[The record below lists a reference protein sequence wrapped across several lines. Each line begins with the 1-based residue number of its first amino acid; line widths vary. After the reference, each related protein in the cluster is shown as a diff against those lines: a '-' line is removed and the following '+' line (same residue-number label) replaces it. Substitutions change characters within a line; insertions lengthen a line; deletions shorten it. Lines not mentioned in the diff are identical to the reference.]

1 MQPFWIMICLSLRLG
16 NQSLESQR
24 YSIWWYR
31 GIMGNPIPQFQ
42 KHHLYWSP
50 RCGFTPT
57 KKTAWILSPW
67 TCAVLKTATRR
78 MTEPVFFFRIM
89 KGCHWEP
96 DAVSMG
102 GMVVS
107 EKMNW
112 GTLFSEKRRC
122 SHLRVYDGI
131 LFTEKNRHPRKPAM
145 VNLAAGNTQLP
156 PEFQPLTGWWYLG
169 EWSSIH
175 NLVNSWTVCS
185 LHLLAFFSLT

>member
-1 MQPFWIMICLSLRLG
+1 MWFHP
-16 NQSLESQR
+16 N
-24 YSIWWYR
+24 
-31 GIMGNPIPQFQ
+31 
-42 KHHLYWSP
+42 K
-50 RCGFTPT
+50 

-67 TCAVLKTATRR
+67 TCAVLYGDAAHDRAG
-78 MTEPVFFFRIM
+78 VFFRIM
-89 KGCHWEP
+89 KGCHGEP

-122 SHLRVYDGI
+122 SHLRAYDGI

-156 PEFQPLTGWWYLG
+156 PEFQPLTG
-169 EWSSIH
+169 
-175 NLVNSWTVCS
+175 
-185 LHLLAFFSLT
+185 